1 MPVGSSLQA
10 YPYGSGGYNSYST
23 PSYSTPSY
31 STPSYSTPSY
41 KTPSYMNPTII
52 RQTGPNTYSGVG
64 NNNTFRG
71 AGGGIQPK
79 LGTSNPSGGWVWNN
93 NKGTLHKCTALGI
106 CTD

>member
-1 MPVGSSLQA
+1 MEMVGKTAIALLA
-10 YPYGSGGYNSYST
+10 TKLLASYV
-23 PSYSTPSY
+23 
-31 STPSYSTPSY
+31 
-41 KTPSYMNPTII
+41 NPTII

>member
-1 MPVGSSLQA
+1 MKRILLPVLSIGFLLPLGSSVKA
-10 YPYGSGGYNSYST
+10 YPFESSGYNYST
-23 PSYSTPSY
+23 PSYS
-31 STPSYSTPSY
+31 
-41 KTPSYMNPTII
+41 TPSYMNPTII

>member
-10 YPYGSGGYNSYST
+10 YPYGSGGYNN
-23 PSYSTPSY
+23 Y

-41 KTPSYMNPTII
+41 KTPSYMNPSMI